1 MDRDQSPDP
10 NINCLYYFDSLFED
24 KPPPMNF
31 QQLRSVQETM
41 RQNLNLT
48 QVALALHTSQ
58 PGVSKQI
65 RELEDELGVQIFVRN
80 GKRLT
85 GLTPPGRAV
94 LHWVERVLAEQ
105 QNLKRAAADFA
116 QEKTGTLTIGTTHT
130 QARYSLPPAI
140 RAFKRRYP
148 LVELSIIQGT
158 PSHIA
163 ALVMDGQADVCIA
176 TETIAQHPGLV
187 GLPCHRWHHIVVTP
201 AKHPLLAL
209 KKPSLKDLA
218 QYPIVTYDGAF
229 AGRSTINQAFATAG
243 LEPHVV
249 LSAVDSDVIKTYVEL
264 DLGIGIL
271 AGIAFDEMRDKHLRA
286 IDTGHLFPEKTTYL
300 AMRKGAYLRGFA
312 YDFIELFA
320 PTLKRDVVERALKK
334 VK

>member
-1 MDRDQSPDP
+1 
-10 NINCLYYFDSLFED
+10 
-24 KPPPMNF
+24 MNF
-31 QQLRSVQETM
+31 QQLRSVQETL

-94 LHWVERVLAEQ
+94 LQWVE
-105 QNLKRAAADFA
+105 RAAADFA
-116 QEKTGTLTIGTTHT
+116 EEKTGTLTIGTTHT

-140 RAFKRRYP
+140 RSFKRRFP

-163 ALVMDGQADVCIA
+163 ALVMGGQADVCIA

-209 KKPSLKDLA
+209 KRPSLQDLA

-229 AGRSTINQAFATAG
+229 AGRSTINQAFAAAG

-264 DLGIGIL
+264 ELGIGIL
-271 AGIAFDEMRDKHLRA
+271 AGIAFDATRDKQLRA
-286 IDTGHLFPEKTTYL
+286 IDTGYLFPEKTTFI
-300 AMRKGAYLRGFA
+300 AMRRGAYLRGFA

-320 PTLKRDVVERALKK
+320 PTLKRDVVERALQKSK
-334 VK
+334 